1 MKIKRTRAQAVE
13 PRLIVVVPLIPGS
26 PACPLSMS
34 ATSGSALGGQ
44 RWTQS
49 VPPHPSLPPARSH
62 DLELLF
68 PGAMTLEPRGTEA
81 ELSGPQQDH
90 PRPGQL
96 PCRVP
101 DLQPAPLA
109 PAIWPQL
116 LNS

>member
-26 PACPLSMS
+26 PTCPLSMS
-34 ATSGSALGGQ
+34 ATSGFALGGQ
-44 RWTQS
+44 RWIQS
-49 VPPHPSLPPARSH
+49 VPPTSTARSH
-62 DLELLF
+62 NLELLF